1 MRRRH
6 HFNMAK
12 TLFAVCCV
20 GALLAS
26 CAPSSH
32 RVRSIHHTA
41 QQTSLN
47 QTPQAPNTNQ
57 TVPDSNPNGLANLNY
72 VPGHSAIVQV
82 NGGHSTLNIN
92 DWKHNHVAY
101 QQLDSLNRT
110 SGTTTAYL
118 EKRNVANDSL
128 RVRQTVVPT
137 GWHQKRNGQGEMI
150 LNRGHII
157 AYSLS
162 KGIGISGSY
171 NPLQRS
177 GDQNNPRNLFTQTA
191 FCNQE
196 LQTIYEQQVRQALR
210 KGAKVIYQVQPIFQ
224 GNDLMAKGVHLQ
236 AVGSNGLNFNVYLF
250 NVQPGFRFNYANGT
264 SVVDQNMQ
272 VPTPPNAPHFHDQH

>member
-1 MRRRH
+1 MRKRH
-6 HFNMAK
+6 HFKIAK
-12 TLFAVCCV
+12 TMFAVCCV

-26 CAPSSH
+26 CTPGNR
-32 RVRSIHHTA
+32 RVQSTHHAA

-47 QTPQAPNTNQ
+47 QTPQTPNTNQ
-57 TVPDSNPNGLANLNY
+57 TTPDNNPNSLANLNY
-72 VPGHSAIVQV
+72 VSGHSAIVQV

-92 DWKHNHVAY
+92 DWKQNHVVY

-137 GWHQKRNGQGEMI
+137 GWHQKRNSQGEMI

-162 KGIGISGSY
+162 KGISISGSY

-210 KGAKVIYQVQPIFQ
+210 QGAKVIYQVQPIFQ

-250 NVQPGFRFNYANGT
+250 NVQPGFRFNYADGT
-264 SVVDQNMQ
+264 SVIDQNMQ
-272 VPTPPNAPHFHDQH
+272 VPTPSNAPRFHDQH